1 MPYNRAEVGDE
12 CDSLVTHQFKFKI
25 MPAKQKT
32 AAKAPKT
39 DKKILDS
46 VATLKSVPKKAL
58 VLNLIDKSKLI
69 ILESEITQLSATS
82 AENMHTNCKVNSF
95 LTTESMEKV
104 LAKLG
109 WEVSPP

>member
-1 MPYNRAEVGDE
+1 
-12 CDSLVTHQFKFKI
+12 

-32 AAKAPKT
+32 AVKAPKT

-46 VATLKSVPKKAL
+46 VVPKKAL